1 MDFGASSTDILN
13 CDISSSSQASQIAH
27 CLENLESSAANVS
40 GGTSATCSQNGTL
53 HISSIPTWLS
63 NGMLG
68 PSTSDTQSTGA
79 LPPVSELRPGLR
91 AGGGLQLW
99 ALLAQM
105 TNNQT
110 GPEAS
115 RAATSSE
122 KHIDDMQVCTS
133 QNVATY
139 HVDSTKMQDIN
150 EQSQHHGYQTEATY
164 SYCDIQRSNLSPAES
179 LPSLGIDVQH
189 MAPTEAVLDV
199 DNITSAYQQYSCIPL
214 LNIPNNSVSSEQ
226 PSSLNGL
233 LDDALYCTAKSNCSI
248 PCPQQV
254 HTVQEERQSNSPLKA
269 ASLTNSSDM
278 ISMQHIIL
286 NKPSVSDTQRLLTA
300 EGASSLLCDSLNKSG
315 KLVTPSAS
323 TSSKLPQP
331 VASQDPDN
339 SRSKDLI
346 QTSIPKSMQ
355 NEQIARKA
363 AKKNFSAANLV
374 EQVVCYRCKVCLF
387 LHESK
392 TEAIKHAESH
402 RQGSKQ
408 CAPAMQKKSAQ
419 QGSQEP
425 INRAEKRFLCG
436 KCRRGFFTLDDCCR
450 HLSQAHKA
458 KSKKIRLE
466 WIYTNQPDQMRA
478 STPAEEVA
486 LLEPTP
492 SQDTAPK
499 QPAPAL
505 PEFRAVPPCQVAVG
519 SLKQAV
525 KPVCTAPKKKEEC
538 LKALPSETSDS
549 AVSSSQM
556 AWRQKINRE
565 QGSFICER
573 KGCNVRFRELENLE
587 YHIKCHQAD
596 TPDFACPECSVVC
609 LRWRTMTGHL
619 WRHHLC
625 DMELHQCDQCDFRT
639 YSLSKLE
646 NLHKRT
652 HGEERPF
659 LCDVCGKGF
668 KTGKQLRNHKAIH
681 RQSSGQWSAVATA
694 QGNGSTSAMPAEA
707 CSECGRCFRVR
718 RLLQLHRDSVHRKL
732 RPFLCSYCGHRASS
746 QSSLKMHLRQHT
758 GEKPFACN
766 LCEYRTGDHNSLRR
780 HKMRHS
786 GTKPYKCPHCP
797 YACIQSSTFKS
808 HLHRKHPGQSDS
820 LLFACPL
827 CSFRTVRE
835 DNYKAHLSDHSSS
848 EAQSLNGA
856 SAPASAEQT
865 PNASSALTLGD
876 IVGFAQSAS

>member
-1 MDFGASSTDILN
+1 MDFGASSTDILS
-13 CDISSSSQASQIAH
+13 CDISASSQASQIAQ
-27 CLENLESSAANVS
+27 CLENLESSAAGVS
-40 GGTSATCSQNGTL
+40 GGTPAAGTQNGSL

-68 PSTSDTQSTGA
+68 TTSTSDTQSTGA
-79 LPPVSELRPGLR
+79 LPPVSELRPGGPR

-110 GPEAS
+110 GPESPRESA
-115 RAATSSE
+115 E
-122 KHIDDMQVCTS
+122 KHIDDMQACTS
-133 QNVATY
+133 QNVETY
-139 HVDSTKMQDIN
+139 HIDSAKMQDIN
-150 EQSQHHGYQTEATY
+150 EQSHHHGYQTEATY
-164 SYCDIQRSNLSPAES
+164 SYCDIQRSSISPDES
-179 LPSLGIDVQH
+179 LPPLGIDVQQ
-189 MAPTEAVLDV
+189 MAHTETVLDV
-199 DNITSAYQQYSCIPL
+199 DNMTSAYQQYSCIPL
-214 LNIPNNSVSSEQ
+214 LNIPNSSVSSEQ

-254 HTVQEERQSNSPLKA
+254 QTAQEERQIDSPLKA
-269 ASLTNSSDM
+269 PSFTNSSDM
-278 ISMQHIIL
+278 TSMQHIVL
-286 NKPSVSDTQRLLTA
+286 KPSVSDTQRILTTEA
-300 EGASSLLCDSLNKSG
+300 VASLIGDSLNKTG
-315 KLVTPSAS
+315 RLVPSPAS
-323 TSSKLPQP
+323 TSPKLPQP
-331 VASQDPDN
+331 VASHDTDS
-339 SRSKDLI
+339 SRKKGRN
-346 QTSIPKSMQ
+346 QTSMPKNTQS
-355 NEQIARKA
+355 EQVARKA
-363 AKKNFSAANLV
+363 AKKNFSAANLI
-374 EQVVCYRCKVCLF
+374 EQVVCYRCKVCMF

-392 TEAIKHAESH
+392 TEALRHAEFH
-402 RQGSKQ
+402 RQGNKPSVS
-408 CAPAMQKKSAQ
+408 AMQRKSIQ
-419 QGSQEP
+419 QGFQQP
-425 INRAEKRFLCG
+425 VNRAEKRFLCG

-450 HLSQAHKA
+450 HLSQAHQA

-478 STPAEEVA
+478 STPAEEVS
-486 LLEPTP
+486 LFEPVPT
-492 SQDTAPK
+492 QDSAPK
-499 QPAPAL
+499 QPAQAL
-505 PEFRAVPPCQVAVG
+505 PEFRAGPPCQVAIG

-525 KPVCTAPKKKEEC
+525 KPVCSTPKKKEQC
-538 LKALPSETSDS
+538 RKTLPSETNDS
-549 AVSSSQM
+549 AISSSQM
-556 AWRQKINRE
+556 AWRQEINKE

-587 YHIKCHQAD
+587 YHLKCHRAD
-596 TPDFACPECSVVC
+596 APDFACPECSVVC

-681 RQSSGQWSAVATA
+681 RQATGQWSAVAA
-694 QGNGSTSAMPAEA
+694 GQGNGNTSSLPAEA

-848 EAQSLNGA
+848 EAQSLSNA
-856 SAPASAEQT
+856 SAPCSAEQT
-865 PNASSALTLGD
+865 ANLSSALTLGD

>member
-1 MDFGASSTDILN
+1 MDFGTPSTDILS
-13 CDISSSSQASQIAH
+13 CDISSSSQASQIAQ
-27 CLENLESSAANVS
+27 CLENLQSSSASVS
-40 GGTSATCSQNGTL
+40 GGTPTACSQNGTV

-68 PSTSDTQSTGA
+68 TSTSETQSTGA
-79 LPPVSELRPGLR
+79 LPPVSELRPGPR

-105 TNNQT
+105 TNNQNS
-110 GPEAS
+110 PES
-115 RAATSSE
+115 PRAATTSE
-122 KHIDDMQVCTS
+122 KHIDDMQACAS
-133 QNVATY
+133 QDVETY
-139 HVDSTKMQDIN
+139 HIDSTKMQDIN
-150 EQSQHHGYQTEATY
+150 EQSQHHGYQTEAAY
-164 SYCDIQRSNLSPAES
+164 SYCDIQRSSLSPDGS
-179 LPSLGIDVQH
+179 LPPLGLDVQQ
-189 MAPTEAVLDV
+189 MAHTEAVLDV

-214 LNIPNNSVSSEQ
+214 LNIPNSSVSSEQ
-226 PSSLNGL
+226 PSLNGL
-233 LDDALYCTAKSNCSI
+233 LDDTLYCTAKSNCSI

-254 HTVQEERQSNSPLKA
+254 QAVQGERHINSPLKA
-269 ASLTNSSDM
+269 ATLTNSSDM
-278 ISMQHIIL
+278 TSMQHVL
-286 NKPSVSDTQRLLTA
+286 KPSMSDTQRILSA
-300 EGASSLLCDSLNKSG
+300 ETVSSLINDTLDKTG
-315 KLVTPSAS
+315 RLVPAPGS
-323 TSSKLPQP
+323 TSPKLPQP
-331 VASQDPDN
+331 IASQDRES
-339 SRSKDLI
+339 SRRKDI
-346 QTSIPKSMQ
+346 NQASIPKNMQ
-355 NEQIARKA
+355 NEQVARKA
-363 AKKNFSAANLV
+363 TKKNFSATNLI
-374 EQVVCYRCKVCLF
+374 EQVVCYRCKVCMF

-392 TEAIKHAESH
+392 NEALKHAELH
-402 RQGSKQ
+402 CQGNKPSV
-408 CAPAMQKKSAQ
+408 PATQRRSAQ
-419 QGSQEP
+419 QGFQQS

-436 KCRRGFFTLDDCCR
+436 KCRRGFVTLDDCCR
-450 HLSQAHKA
+450 HLSQAHQA

-466 WIYTNQPDQMRA
+466 WIYTNQPEQMRA
-478 STPAEEVA
+478 STPAEEA
-486 LLEPTP
+486 TLFEPVPT
-492 SQDTAPK
+492 QDSATK
-499 QPAPAL
+499 QPASAL
-505 PEFRAVPPCQVAVG
+505 PEFRAGPPRQVAAG
-519 SLKQAV
+519 SPKQAV
-525 KPVCTAPKKKEEC
+525 KPVCAASKKKEQC
-538 LKALPSETSDS
+538 RKTSPSDS
-549 AVSSSQM
+549 ATSSQM
-556 AWRQKINRE
+556 TWRQEINRE

-587 YHIKCHQAD
+587 YHLKCHRAD

-681 RQSSGQWSAVATA
+681 RQGSGQWSAVATG
-694 QGNGSTSAMPAEA
+694 QGNGSASSLPAEA

-786 GTKPYKCPHCP
+786 GTKPYKCPYCP

-835 DNYKAHLSDHSSS
+835 DNYKAHLSDHGSC
-848 EAQSLNGA
+848 EAQSLNSA
-856 SAPASAEQT
+856 SAPCSDEQT
-865 PNASSALTLGD
+865 ANLSSALTLGD

>member
-1 MDFGASSTDILN
+1 MDFGASSTDILS
-13 CDISSSSQASQIAH
+13 CDISTSSQTSQIAQ
-27 CLENLESSAANVS
+27 CLENLESSAAGVS
-40 GGTSATCSQNGTL
+40 EGTPAACSQNGTL
-53 HISSIPTWLS
+53 PISSIPTWLS

-68 PSTSDTQSTGA
+68 TTSTSDTQSTGA
-79 LPPVSELRPGLR
+79 LPPVSELRPGPR

-110 GPEAS
+110 SPES
-115 RAATSSE
+115 PRAATPSE
-122 KHIDDMQVCTS
+122 KHVDDMQACAT
-133 QNVATY
+133 QNVDTY
-139 HVDSTKMQDIN
+139 HIDNTKMQDIN
-150 EQSQHHGYQTEATY
+150 EQVHHHSYQMEAAY
-164 SYCDIQRSNLSPAES
+164 SYCDIQRSSLSPNES
-179 LPSLGIDVQH
+179 LPPLGIDVQQMTH
-189 MAPTEAVLDV
+189 TESVLDV
-199 DNITSAYQQYSCIPL
+199 DNMTSAYQQYSCIPL

-254 HTVQEERQSNSPLKA
+254 QTIQEERQIDSQLKA
-269 ASLTNSSDM
+269 PSFTNPSEMSS
-278 ISMQHIIL
+278 IQHIVL
-286 NKPSVSDTQRLLTA
+286 KPCVSDTQRLVTSEA
-300 EGASSLLCDSLNKSG
+300 VTSLIGDSLNKSAG
-315 KLVTPSAS
+315 LAPPPAS
-323 TSSKLPQP
+323 TSPQP
-331 VASQDPDN
+331 DASHNIDG
-339 SRSKDLI
+339 SRRKDVNE
-346 QTSIPKSMQ
+346 TSNPKNTQ
-355 NEQIARKA
+355 NEQVARKA
-363 AKKNFSAANLV
+363 AKKNFSAANLI
-374 EQVVCYRCKVCLF
+374 EQVVCYRCKVCMF

-392 TEAIKHAESH
+392 TEALKHAEFH
-402 RQGSKQ
+402 HQGNKSS
-408 CAPAMQKKSAQ
+408 APPTQRRSTQ
-419 QGSQEP
+419 QGFQQP

-450 HLSQAHKA
+450 HLSQAHQA

-466 WIYTNQPDQMRA
+466 WIFTNQPDQMRA
-478 STPAEEVA
+478 STPAEEVTF
-486 LLEPTP
+486 EPVPTQ
-492 SQDTAPK
+492 SSSPK
-499 QPAPAL
+499 QPAPVL
-505 PEFRAVPPCQVAVG
+505 PEFRAGPPCQVAIG
-519 SLKQAV
+519 SLKQAI
-525 KPVCTAPKKKEEC
+525 KPVCTTPKKKEQC
-538 LKALPSETSDS
+538 RKTSPSETNDS
-549 AVSSSQM
+549 AISSQIV
-556 AWRQKINRE
+556 WRPEINKE
-565 QGSFICER
+565 QGTFICER
-573 KGCNVRFRELENLE
+573 KGCNIRFRELENLE
-587 YHIKCHQAD
+587 YHLKCHRAD
-596 TPDFACPECSVVC
+596 APDFACPECSVVC

-681 RQSSGQWSAVATA
+681 RQASGQWSAVAA
-694 QGNGSTSAMPAEA
+694 GQGNGSTSSLPAEA

-848 EAQSLNGA
+848 EAQSLNNA
-856 SAPASAEQT
+856 SALCSGEQT
-865 PNASSALTLGD
+865 ANLSSALTLGD
-876 IVGFAQSAS
+876 IVGFAQSTS